1 MRREEGISR
10 FHLRRGSVAAL
21 IGLLGSIAFHHP
33 APVGAVDE
41 FYLECGTTEV
51 REGDSFEVTLVY
63 VGTITGGDRIGA
75 FWHTDAGTADSTD
88 YVHQDTGAIWGTPED
103 SADSR
108 VNRKVRTR
116 QDNLIEGNETFTV
129 RFTTSAEIADP
140 DDPERDNKCEITI
153 IDDDPNIRKL
163 EVTSDP
169 VVQDST
175 YGIGEVIQISATFS
189 TRVDVEE
196 GGKPALGLR
205 VGDKWKQAG
214 YLRGSGTRVLVFGY
228 TVKSEDRDSD
238 GIRVNPGYQDR
249 QGTWHNFLRHQTI
262 TASGTTTT
270 PYRVYDGI
278 DDQPDHKVD
287 GSLSL
292 AGTPSIIS
300 RPDSVD
306 TYLYG
311 ETIEIAIAF
320 SESLDVEGTRY
331 VNLRMGTDDGSP
343 GSTSWRGARYS
354 RGSGTDTLVFAY
366 TVRSGD
372 RDIDGI
378 TMERT
383 LIQDGKVAG
392 LGGEGTITVAGTDS
406 EVSPTF
412 PGLFS
417 QSGHKVDGR
426 DRTAPTVSSLAVT
439 SAAGDDSTYAVGD
452 SIRVTVRFSEDV
464 VVTGSPQLELDF
476 DGSAKTAVFDSTA
489 DSAAVFVCVVAEG
502 DTDADGIAIGADKL
516 SLNEGTIQDGRGND
530 AILTHAAVAADAA
543 HKVDG
548 GDVTAPEVSSATV
561 TSAAGDDST
570 YAIGD
575 SIRVTVRFSEDVVVT
590 GSPQLEL
597 DFDGSARTAVFDGT
611 ARTADFDGTPRMAVR
626 TADFDGTA
634 DSTAVFV
641 CVVAEGD
648 TDADGIAIGA
658 DKLSL
663 NEGTIQD
670 GRGNDATL
678 THAAVTA
685 DAAHKVDGVRPAFS
699 SATTST
705 DGDTLT
711 VAFSEY
717 TTVPA
722 LLRTISTLVNV
733 ALDQFFIAV
742 VSVTVDGDRA
752 VPAAAGLSDSTLTM
766 TLDPA
771 VTQSQEVEVAY
782 DNIFA
787 RDAVGIFIDA
797 AGNALHNFSSQ
808 SVTNQS
814 TAADADEEEPPPDL
828 TLSRTELDITE
839 GATATYTVVLGS
851 EPSADVTV
859 TLVSSTNKLSAA
871 PSGLLF
877 TTDDWDTAQTV
888 TLTADQDDDEL
899 NYWARVSHAAS
910 GGGYDS
916 SSTDLYVVID
926 DDDE

>member
-1 MRREEGISR
+1 MRREKGISR
-10 FHLRRGSVAAL
+10 FHLRRGSVAVL
-21 IGLLGSIAFHHP
+21 IGLLGSIAFHYP
-33 APVGAVDE
+33 APVGAADE
-41 FYLECGTTEV
+41 FYLECATTEV

-103 SADSR
+103 SKDSR
-108 VNRKVRTR
+108 VNRRVRTR
-116 QDNLIEGNETFTV
+116 QDNLIEGDETFTV
-129 RFTTSAEIADP
+129 RFTTSAQIADP

-169 VVQDST
+169 AVHDST
-175 YGIGEVIQISATFS
+175 YGIGEVIRISATFS

-196 GGKPALGLR
+196 GGNPALGLR
-205 VGDKWKQAG
+205 VGDTWRQAG
-214 YLRGSGTRVLVFGY
+214 YLRGSGSRILVFGY

-238 GIRVNPGYQDR
+238 GIRINPGYQDR
-249 QGTWHNFLRHQTI
+249 QGGWHNFLRHETI

-292 AGTPSIIS
+292 VGTPSIIS
-300 RPDSVD
+300 RPDSGN

-343 GSTSWRGARYS
+343 GSTSWRGAGYS

-383 LIQDGKVAG
+383 LIQDGRVAG
-392 LGGEGTITVAGTDS
+392 LGGEGTITVSGTDS

-412 PGLFS
+412 SGLFK
-417 QSGHKVDGR
+417 QSGHRVDGR
-426 DRTAPTVSSLAVT
+426 DRTAPAVSSLAVT
-439 SAAGDDSTYAVGD
+439 SGAGDDSTYAVGD

-476 DGSAKTAVFDSTA
+476 DGIARTAGFDGTADSTAVFA
-489 DSAAVFVCVVAEG
+489 CVVGEG
-502 DTDADGIAIGADKL
+502 DADADGIAIGADKL
-516 SLNEGTIQDGRGND
+516 SLNEGTIQD
-530 AILTHAAVAADAA
+530 A
-543 HKVDG
+543 
-548 GDVTAPEVSSATV
+548 
-561 TSAAGDDST
+561 
-570 YAIGD
+570 
-575 SIRVTVRFSEDVVVT
+575 
-590 GSPQLEL
+590 
-597 DFDGSARTAVFDGT
+597 
-611 ARTADFDGTPRMAVR
+611 
-626 TADFDGTA
+626 
-634 DSTAVFV
+634 
-641 CVVAEGD
+641 
-648 TDADGIAIGA
+648 
-658 DKLSL
+658 
-663 NEGTIQD
+663 
-670 GRGNDATL
+670 RGNDATL
-678 THAAVTA
+678 THAAVAA

-699 SATTST
+699 SAATST

-733 ALDQFFIAV
+733 ALDDFFIAV

-752 VPAAAGLSDSTLTM
+752 VPSAAGLSDSTLTM

-771 VTQSQEVEVAY
+771 VTMSQEVEVAY

-797 AGNALHNFSSQ
+797 AGNDLLNFSSR

-814 TAADADEEEPPPDL
+814 TAADADEEDPPPDL

-859 TLVSSTNKLSAA
+859 TLVSSTNKLSAS
-871 PSGLLF
+871 PGGLLF
-877 TTDDWDTAQTV
+877 TADDWDTAQTV
-888 TLTADQDDDEL
+888 TLSADHDDDEL

-910 GGGYDS
+910 GGGYDA

-926 DDDE
+926 DDDNEEPAFNGGNQRGTAP